1 MGTDGCE
8 REVPR
13 ITQQTKGDTMR
24 STIQRHIAV
33 VFAIAA
39 IVAIPTASQ
48 AATAGKL
55 KSTAA
60 PAVLRIG
67 STERAETSNSDL
79 AVDPTS
85 LIILH
90 LTGGYL
96 TNVDSAS
103 HVVPGLASSYNQS
116 ADRLTWTFHLRAG
129 LKFSDGT
136 PLTSKDVKASFDWM
150 RTDKAN
156 VNSGFVSDWKTIRA
170 PTASTVEIHLRQPQ
184 GSLPSIIAGVGF
196 GIFPAKG
203 IADPKTFFS
212 QPAGQPS
219 SGEYQ
224 ITAWDNSGANVTLE
238 RNSNYWGPKP
248 VVPKLQ
254 VIAIQSPSTGIL
266 ELKNNQLDIM
276 QGFPPSTIGQ
286 LSGNG
291 VTGYV
296 VPNYGGYYLYLNDR
310 HSPLSNVNVR
320 RAISLAVNRTQMK
333 NIAFLGKST
342 VLTGLFPTTMAEH
355 ASEPLVFPATPN
367 LQAAKRL
374 LVGTPCANGCS
385 MVLDLR
391 AGEGDND
398 SLGVIVQQNLQAIG
412 IHLKIQMVDNTL
424 MNNNEI
430 KGRYQMEVNGLVD
443 AVDRPDLYCQWGLE
457 GNLPIQA
464 LYSGYT
470 SAAMNA
476 ACDAAGRG
484 SPGSAARAAAVKTI
498 NKLFAE
504 AVPYVPLLDNSDV
517 VGSRVPPALIHLN
530 AGELFDVETS

>member
-1 MGTDGCE
+1 
-8 REVPR
+8 
-13 ITQQTKGDTMR
+13 MR
-24 STIQRHIAV
+24 SITPRRIAEV
-33 VFAIAA
+33 VAIVCA
-39 IVAIPTASQ
+39 ISAMVAIPAASR
-48 AATAGKL
+48 AATTGSLNAA
-55 KSTAA
+55 AA
-60 PAVLRIG
+60 PSVLRIG

-96 TNVDSAS
+96 TNVTGANK
-103 HVVPGLASSYNQS
+103 VVPGLASSYSQS
-116 ADRLTWTFHLRAG
+116 ADRLTWTFHLRPG
-129 LKFSDGT
+129 LKFSDGS
-136 PLTSKDVKASFDWM
+136 PLTSNDVKASFDWM
-150 RTDKAN
+150 RADKAN
-156 VNSGFVSDWKTIRA
+156 VNSGFVADWKAVTA
-170 PTASTVEIHLRQPQ
+170 PNASTVEIKLKQPQ
-184 GSLPSIIAGVGF
+184 GSLPAITAGVGF
-196 GIFPAKG
+196 GIYPAKG
-203 IADPKTFFS
+203 ISNPKSFFA

-224 ITAWDNSGANVTLE
+224 ITAWTNSGAEVTLQ
-238 RNSNYWGPKP
+238 RNPNYWGPKP
-248 VVPKLQ
+248 VVPKLE

-276 QGFPPSTIGQ
+276 QGLPPSTIGQ
-286 LSGNG
+286 LSGHG

-355 ASEPLVFPATPN
+355 ASEPSVFPPTPN
-367 LQAAKRL
+367 LSAAKRL
-374 LVGTPCANGCS
+374 LAGTPCANGCS

-398 SLGVIVQQNLQAIG
+398 SLGVIVQQNLEAIG
-412 IHLKIQMVDNTL
+412 IHLHIQMVDNTL

-470 SAAMNA
+470 SAAMNS

-484 SPGSAARAAAVKTI
+484 SPGSATRAAAVKTI
-498 NKLFAE
+498 NKLFAQ

-517 VGSRVPPALIHLN
+517 VGSRVPPSLIHLN